1 MSHEVDPRE
10 LFSRFDGNPII
21 KPADFS
27 RMVNAAFNPAAVSFE
42 GQTLLLIRVEDRTG
56 LSRLVV
62 ATSDDGFTDW
72 QIDID
77 RGIAPDLDCF
87 EEQWGVEDPRIT
99 RTDDGYLI
107 VYTGYSPGGPLVCL
121 ATTSDFRTFER
132 RGVIQSPEDKDAA
145 LFPQKF
151 DGRWGLIHRPA
162 ARGSEH
168 GAHVWLSWSPDLRH
182 WGDSQILLPAR
193 KGAWWDADKIGL
205 GPPPLLTDQGW
216 LLCYH
221 GVRVTVS
228 GSIYRLGL
236 ALLDRDDPTQGDRA
250 RQRVGVRPAD
260 DLRALGRRARRR
272 VPVRMDPGRRRR
284 HDPDVLRR
292 GGHRGL
298 RRDGQRAGAARAP
311 VEPSGGAGL
320 GGAAPGLRPRVS
332 APSGL
337 GYHGCLTPR
346 QGFPERS
353 RE

>member
-1 MSHEVDPRE
+1 
-10 LFSRFDGNPII
+10 
-21 KPADFS
+21 
-27 RMVNAAFNPAAVSFE
+27 MVNAAFNPAAVPFE

-121 ATTSDFRTFER
+121 ATTTDFRTFER

-162 ARGSEH
+162 CQGLRARR
-168 GAHVWLSWSPDLRH
+168 AHVWLSWSPDLRH

-193 KGAWWDADKIGL
+193 KGVVGRRQDRAGTSAAADRAGMAA
-205 GPPPLLTDQGW
+205 LLPRRPGD
-216 LLCYH
+216 
-221 GVRVTVS
+221 RAPA
-228 GSIYRLGL
+228 SIYRLGL
-236 ALLDRDDPTQGDRA
+236 ALLDRDDPTRVIARGNEWVFGPQAIYERSGDVPDVVFPCGWILGDDGDTIRMYYGAADSVVCVATASVRELLEHLSNHPVVQGSRCRA
-250 RQRVGVRPAD
+250 WTSPTSSAHVRP
-260 DLRALGRRARRR
+260 R
-272 VPVRMDPGRRRR
+272 
-284 HDPDVLRR
+284 
-292 GGHRGL
+292 
-298 RRDGQRAGAARAP
+298 
-311 VEPSGGAGL
+311 
-320 GGAAPGLRPRVS
+320 
-332 APSGL
+332 
-337 GYHGCLTPR
+337 YHGCSTPR